1 MACTPPP
8 TTPPVV
14 AKTSASIRTTTTTTT
29 TTTSDDDSSSFP
41 KQRTFSDYSTS
52 LRKASVASVALPGV
66 SVALRQRSLGSCT
79 PTTPSDS
86 LSNEVCV
93 PSSPPGCACSRS
105 SRNDEDDDD
114 EDWTGLSG
122 VVMDNGGE
130 DGWLDGGC
138 FPGINPGMVASVV
151 PTYEAARVPAK
162 AGLSD
167 NWGRFSADHRLAGHP
182 IWGPESPSL

>member
-122 VVMDNGGE
+122 GG
-130 DGWLDGGC
+130 DGQRRRGWMAGWRM
-138 FPGINPGMVASVV
+138 FPGHQSGYGSVRR
-151 PTYEAARVPAK
+151 P
-162 AGLSD
+162 D
-167 NWGRFSADHRLAGHP
+167 
-182 IWGPESPSL
+182 I